1 MKFKLEPLDIFKPI
15 LESMEK
21 IIIEKLAKFYQTHI
35 ILIIIIFVNFV
46 SNQYLIEY
54 LENIE
59 IEIIYDVKCLDLI
72 IFYNNK
78 LNTSKQIIKYSFL
91 IIFVSFL
98 LNYHIVKYFKL
109 NLTPILLSGFV
120 FSGFIFNQIEIN
132 FSNDNLNCEEILN
145 IANFYKIFELI
156 LLIIGCCL
164 ICIVIVGF
172 CYKLLKII
180 YNKQIS
186 IRQDQ
191 VKIIDLLFENLNDI
205 EMNQMQKNE

>member
-1 MKFKLEPLDIFKPI
+1 
-15 LESMEK
+15 MEK